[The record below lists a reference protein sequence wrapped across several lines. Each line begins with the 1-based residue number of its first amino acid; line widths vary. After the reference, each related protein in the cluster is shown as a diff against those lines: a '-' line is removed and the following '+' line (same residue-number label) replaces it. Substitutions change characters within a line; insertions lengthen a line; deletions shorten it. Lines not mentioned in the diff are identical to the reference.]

1 MYASTHKPIIQS
13 KHVSKM
19 ELDEDKIKDKNE
31 FMLKS
36 TVLP

>member
-19 ELDEDKIKDKNE
+19 ELDEDKIKDKNDC
-31 FMLKS
+31 MLKS